1 MFVYVLLLT
10 AATPV
15 RPVYAE
21 PYETPVVAKGCTK
34 FDCSFDDAE
43 PSNAEPKKAVPE
55 YRCIDGSRAPRKSL
69 CGPVAVPEEKQYDP
83 RPPIPTKATRPIPR
97 NNPGSWVTTYDYP
110 TYSLAYDE
118 EGTTGFR
125 LTVAV
130 DGKVSD
136 CAVTSSSRF
145 ALLDAATCK
154 HITRRARFTPALD
167 NDGNPIEGSYSN
179 RVTWRI
185 PAMPSFAQ
193 QIDLLPSGPQAT
205 FGVRIEID
213 ELDYP
218 LEALEKGVRGHA
230 NVLLLISEMGSVK
243 SCSIKASTGSPLLDK
258 RSCELASEWTFL
270 PARDSSGKAIAGDT
284 SHDFVWI
291 LPDAWKSYQKT
302 GLYPA
307 KPAN

>member
-1 MFVYVLLLT
+1 MLVYVLLLA

-15 RPVYAE
+15 QAVYAE
-21 PYETPVVAKGCTK
+21 QLETPVVAKRCTK
-34 FDCSFDDAE
+34 IDCSFDDTE
-43 PSNAEPKKAVPE
+43 PNNSKPEKATSD
-55 YRCIDGSRAPRKSL
+55 YRCIDGSTAPSKSL
-69 CGPVAVPEEKQYDP
+69 CGPVAVPEERQYYK
-83 RPPIPTKATRPIPR
+83 RPPIPTKATRSIPR
-97 NNPGSWVTTYDYP
+97 NNSSSWVTTHDYP

-125 LTVAV
+125 LTIGV

-154 HITRRARFTPALD
+154 HITRRARFSPALD
-167 NDGNPIEGSYSN
+167 NDGNPIEGRYSN

-185 PAMPSFAQ
+185 PAKPSFAQ
-193 QIDLLPSGPQAT
+193 QIELLPSGPQAT

-213 ELDYP
+213 EQDYP

-230 NVLLLISEMGSVK
+230 NVLLLISEAGNVA
-243 SCSIKASTGSPLLDK
+243 SCSVRASTGSPLLDT
-258 RSCELASEWTFL
+258 RSCELASKWTFV
-270 PARDSSGKAIAGDT
+270 PARDSAGKAIAADT

-291 LPDAWKSYQKT
+291 LPDAWKAYQQT
-302 GLYPA
+302 GIYPP
-307 KPAN
+307 KPVN